1 MNLRRQMLKGKK
13 RNSLIAVAE
22 VRENLEVADDGFTES
37 IEHVTELSVSSAT
50 VSTWRVMLL
59 CWFSDS
65 VIIAGS
71 DVIRGGWKMK
81 KIYLQP
87 VDLFYD

>member
-1 MNLRRQMLKGKK
+1 MKLRRQMLKGKK

-22 VRENLEVADDGFTES
+22 VRENLEVADDGSTES
-37 IEHVTELSVSSAT
+37 IEHELSVSSAT

-81 KIYLQP
+81 KIYLQL